1 MINFTLLALCLA
13 IAANQVYSQDMLLE
27 LLNAKS
33 CPQYDGMSNL
43 EYQKV
48 VFLFLVNNFSKIKN

>member
-1 MINFTLLALCLA
+1 MIKFTLLALCLVL
-13 IAANQVYSQDMLLE
+13 AANQVYSQDMLLE

-33 CPQYDGMSNL
+33 CPQYDGMSTL

-48 VFLFLVNNFSKIKN
+48 IFLFWLIFF